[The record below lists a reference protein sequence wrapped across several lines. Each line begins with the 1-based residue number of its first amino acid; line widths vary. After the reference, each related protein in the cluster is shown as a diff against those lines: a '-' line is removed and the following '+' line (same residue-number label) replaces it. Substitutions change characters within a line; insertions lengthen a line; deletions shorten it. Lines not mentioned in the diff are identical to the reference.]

1 MSSILGV
8 CGLIDCAAVCLAL
21 GGLDYYTFAISD
33 TNHTGLPMSWLLAA
47 CVVSFI
53 AAGVALAKRLKRI
66 VDSWV
71 AWCVLVASACGIA
84 NIVIFDMFNIMME
97 YERWAAKGL
106 PRRPW

>member
-1 MSSILGV
+1 VSSIVGGCALV
-8 CGLIDCAAVCLAL
+8 YCAAVCVALA
-21 GGLDYYTFAISD
+21 GLDYYTFAISD

-47 CVVSFI
+47 CVVSFF
-53 AAGVALAKRLKRI
+53 AAGVALARRLKRI

-71 AWCVLVASACGIA
+71 AWCVLVVSACAIA
-84 NIVIFDMFNIMME
+84 NVVIFDVFNFMME